1 MFVWVQVPAERPKE
15 GTVPSRVGV
24 SGYCN
29 LPHRNAGNHGQIL
42 CRSTVHSGLLNFLI
56 SYYWGNKVHMRM
68 VTTRVTNGRLCCFEH
83 ILRPGTSVKARPQL
97 FDLVSLLYFD
107 LCLSWNE
114 VKVKQVPSDFWAS
127 KFYKDIF
134 QSLATNTF
142 YVPVKKL
149 TWLIKNILLVRM
161 WHSEYFCF

>member
-1 MFVWVQVPAERPKE
+1 MFLWVQVPAERPKE

-29 LPHRNAGNHGQIL
+29 LPHRNAGNQAQIL
-42 CRSTVHSGLLNFLI
+42 CRSTVHSGLLSSLI
-56 SYYWGNKVHMRM
+56 SYYRENKVQMSM
-68 VTTRVTNGRLCCFEH
+68 VMTCVTNVRLCCFEH
-83 ILRPGTSVKARPQL
+83 ILRPGTSVLKARPQL

-134 QSLATNTF
+134 QSLATNSF

-149 TWLIKNILLVRM
+149 TCL
-161 WHSEYFCF
+161 